1 MQTTDQ
7 PIQLTLQILRD
18 NGQVLGEELNSTKV
32 INGIQFQMI
41 LSLLKKQ
48 MLFADRLIFHYL
60 MYNSKTHKQ
69 YCKMHKESTTRFK
82 LMISSFKQVIVH
94 HLIVQEMK
102 FLSDFAPKMLLLIH
116 ATIIK
121 MYMYHVLNEIFK
133 KTSFQLYLINEL
145 A

>member
-1 MQTTDQ
+1 M
-7 PIQLTLQILRD
+7 
-18 NGQVLGEELNSTKV
+18 
-32 INGIQFQMI
+32 
-41 LSLLKKQ
+41 
-48 MLFADRLIFHYL
+48 
-60 MYNSKTHKQ
+60 HKEQ
-69 YCKMHKESTTRFK
+69 SCKMHKESTSRLK
-82 LMISSFKQVIVH
+82 LMISSFKKVIVH